1 MVLEPP
7 YCASSEIERPSD
19 PGWIDSMPELL
30 RTSSWLPWRT
40 SWHASHGPSYRVD
53 KTTDLYRASQQRE
66 LAGLSNGPTSTD
78 LNLPT
83 EVCTGTATTKE
94 QSQRRAFNLIPIMVS
109 NDRPTCKDR
118 HAAELI
124 VARRDVLHLKAEYIA
139 ADLSIVRSFSLAV
152 LRRTIHYED

>member
-1 MVLEPP
+1 M
-7 YCASSEIERPSD
+7 
-19 PGWIDSMPELL
+19 
-30 RTSSWLPWRT
+30 
-40 SWHASHGPSYRVD
+40 D

-66 LAGLSNGPTSTD
+66 LADLSNGPTSTD

-118 HAAELI
+118 YAAELI
-124 VARRDVLHLKAEYIA
+124 MARRDVLHSKAEYIA

-152 LRRTIHYED
+152 LRRTIHYQDDLSCPNEHIGDLALSEICMQGGRYTQNKD